1 MAAPVVIDDV
11 CPDATISSSGVFF
24 RLITL
29 LKVSDSANLSADDF
43 TQRCD
48 WPIGE

>member
-1 MAAPVVIDDV
+1 MAAPVVIGNV
-11 CPDATISSSGVFF
+11 SPGATISSSGVFF
-24 RLITL
+24 GLIAL

-43 TQRCD
+43 TQRCE